1 MSHLPDLQDMQCSA
15 QTCQRYI
22 PGCQKQR
29 LMEKTYLDSYWGM
42 PEDVFT
48 SVTGPMFGPP
58 MVQEASKE
66 VWLENLATEAMNATS
81 VLQLG
86 SSPGCSPAGHWPM
99 SHTGI
104 WQAHELL
111 LSAGALGDL
120 SSSRRLVEVILRISN
135 YFGLKFRV
143 IKLTVT
149 DLQPTEVLRGVTV
162 SRAVSCLNQWLSWFG
177 FFFLNLRT
185 NFL

>member
-1 MSHLPDLQDMQCSA
+1 
-15 QTCQRYI
+15 
-22 PGCQKQR
+22 
-29 LMEKTYLDSYWGM
+29 
-42 PEDVFT
+42 
-48 SVTGPMFGPP
+48 
-58 MVQEASKE
+58 
-66 VWLENLATEAMNATS
+66 MNATS

-177 FFFLNLRT
+177 FFFFKSQNQFPVGNLIPHQEERPHDLGASET
-185 NFL
+185 